1 MLFSGTVTAG
11 TFTREGG
18 PEKRKTETPMDVA
31 GTFTREGGQEMRKTE
46 TPKDVVSASREAMH
60 GLRIIK
66 TAAKYKP
73 GGITKK
79 RSE

>member
-1 MLFSGTVTAG
+1 MDVAG
-11 TFTREGG
+11 TFARGNG

-31 GTFTREGGQEMRKTE
+31 GTFARGDGPEKRKTE
-46 TPKDVVSASREAMH
+46 TPMDIVSTSREAMH